1 MKKLIGL
8 CSLIAIII
16 MAIFCF
22 CGCDFLAYPSDNNIS
37 SGNTDTDGN
46 QTPETP
52 PGNGETDKEPD
63 TPAEPEPEPEPE
75 PGEPD
80 KPTEPE
86 PEPGEN
92 PGEPTPPEPDGE
104 PDIPDIPQPPEIKK
118 YTVIFMDGNKTVDK
132 FEAEENST
140 ISPRPVTET
149 AGYIFVGWEK
159 DGKLYDFSLPVTSDL
174 TLRARREAVTY
185 TVTFIS
191 DGAIIAQCPYTVENR
206 IISEPEIPA
215 KEHYTAVWDDYV
227 LEIGDITVQA
237 IYTPIEYTVTF
248 VAGGEV
254 ISVQTYTA
262 ENTSVTEPEIPS
274 KENYTGAWESYLLNF
289 ENITVNAVYSPVN
302 YTVAFVADGI
312 TVSSC
317 TYNVEN
323 TFIIIPGVPAKPG
336 YTGEWEKFTLSSG
349 NVTVN
354 AVYTLITGTPGLKYR
369 LTETSCAVIGYDG
382 ESARVTIPYYYYGLP
397 VTEIAANAF
406 FNSGDKLQSVILPES
421 VITIGKYAFANCGL
435 QEITIPEGVIT
446 VSQRAFTGCTELK
459 SVTLSD
465 TVTEIGEF
473 AFYNC
478 KKLENVRIGAGV
490 NIIGNYAFY
499 ANNITSIVFC
509 DPENWVMNDGSDQ
522 TPVPAEILSSPED
535 AAQFIL
541 KNAIYEYFKRV

>member
-22 CGCDFLAYPSDNNIS
+22 CSCDFLAYSSDNNNVS
-37 SGNTDTDGN
+37 SGNTETDGN

-75 PGEPD
+75 PGE
-80 KPTEPE
+80 
-86 PEPGEN
+86 N

-104 PDIPDIPQPPEIKK
+104 PNIPSPEITK
-118 YTVIFMDGNKTVDK
+118 YTVIFMDGDKTVDQ

-149 AGYIFVGWEK
+149 AGYIFIGWEK
-159 DGKLYDFSLPVTSDL
+159 DGELYDFSLPVTSDL
-174 TLRARREAVTY
+174 TLRARRETVTY

-215 KEHYTAVWDDYV
+215 KEHYIAMWEDYA
-227 LEIGDITVQA
+227 LYIGDITVQA
-237 IYTPIEYTVTF
+237 IYTPIAYTVTF

-254 ISVQTYTA
+254 IDVQTYTA

-274 KENYTGAWESYLLNF
+274 KENYNGTWESYLLNF
-289 ENITVNAVYSPVN
+289 ENITVNAIYSPVN
-302 YTVAFVADGI
+302 YTVAFIADGI
-312 TVSSC
+312 TVSVC
-317 TYNVEN
+317 IYTVEN
-323 TFIIIPGVPAKPG
+323 TFIIIPDVPAKPG

-382 ESARVTIPYYYYGLP
+382 ESARVIIPYYYEGLP

-435 QEITIPEGVIT
+435 QEITVPEGVLTIA
-446 VSQRAFTGCTELK
+446 QRAFTGCTELK

-478 KKLENVRIGAGV
+478 KKLEYLRIGASV
-490 NIIGNYAFY
+490 NIIGAYAFY
-499 ANNITSIVFC
+499 ANNITSIVFSE
-509 DPENWVMNDGSDQ
+509 PENWIMNDGSAQ
-522 TPVPAEILSSPED
+522 TPVPTEILSSPEA
-535 AAQFIL
+535 AAQFIM
-541 KNAIYEYFKRV
+541 KNAIYEYFKHG

>member
-22 CGCDFLAYPSDNNIS
+22 CSCDFLTYPSDNNNVS

-52 PGNGETDKEPD
+52 PGNAEPDKEPD
-63 TPAEPEPEPEPE
+63 TPAEPEPEP
-75 PGEPD
+75 
-80 KPTEPE
+80 
-86 PEPGEN
+86 GEN
-92 PGEPTPPEPDGE
+92 PDNPTPPGPDGD
-104 PDIPDIPQPPEIKK
+104 PDIPDTPQPPEIKK
-118 YTVIFMDGNKTVDK
+118 YTVIFIDGGKTVDK
-132 FEAEENST
+132 FEAEENSA

-149 AGYIFVGWEK
+149 AGYIFIGWEK
-159 DGKLYDFSLPVTSDL
+159 DGELYDFSLPVTSDL

-191 DGAIIAQCPYTVENR
+191 DDAIIAQCPYTVENK

-215 KEHYTAVWDDYV
+215 KEHYTAVWEDYA
-227 LEIGDITVQA
+227 LNIGDITVQA
-237 IYTPIEYTVTF
+237 IYTPIAYTVTF

-302 YTVAFVADGI
+302 YTVAFVADGV
-312 TVSSC
+312 TVSVC
-317 TYNVEN
+317 IYTVEN
-323 TFIIIPGVPAKPG
+323 TFIIIPDVPAKPG

-382 ESARVTIPYYYYGLP
+382 VSARVIIPYYYDGLP
-397 VTEIAANAF
+397 VTEIDANAF

-435 QEITIPEGVIT
+435 QEITVPEGVLTIA
-446 VSQRAFTGCTELK
+446 QRAFTGCTELK

-490 NIIGNYAFY
+490 NIIGDYAFY

-509 DPENWVMNDGSDQ
+509 DPENWVMNDGSVQ